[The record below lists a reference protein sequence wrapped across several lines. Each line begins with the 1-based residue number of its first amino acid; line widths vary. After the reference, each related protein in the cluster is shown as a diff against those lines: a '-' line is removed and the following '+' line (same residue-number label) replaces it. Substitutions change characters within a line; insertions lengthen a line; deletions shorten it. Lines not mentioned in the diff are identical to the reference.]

1 MGIESFTA
9 RPEAG
14 EWALTTDAWPVQ
26 GQWRYEHLRTLTDD
40 GRRYEIIDG
49 TLYMVSAPS
58 YDHQVTTGE
67 LFFHLQRAV
76 GRQEVGLI
84 DCAPAGVYFAEL
96 GQLVQPDIMVWLGS
110 QPAYDGTVY
119 TDVPS
124 LVVEV
129 MAPGSTQH
137 DRAVK
142 FDLYE
147 AAGVQEYWLA
157 DLATYSIEIYTL
169 SHGEYALAGRFTNG
183 DSIHSPLL
191 PELKVR
197 NRLLFNL

>member
-1 MGIESFTA
+1 MGIQSITA
-9 RPEAG
+9 RPEVEG
-14 EWALTTDAWPVQ
+14 WNLSVGHWPVQ
-26 GQWRYEHLRTLTDD
+26 GQWRYEHLRTLPDD

-49 TLYMVSAPS
+49 TLYMVGAPS

-76 GRQEVGLI
+76 GRQGRGLI
-84 DCAPAGVYFAEL
+84 DCAPAGVYLAEQ
-96 GQLVQPDIMVWLGS
+96 GQLVQPDIAIWLDG
-110 QPAYDGTVY
+110 QPAYDGAVY
-119 TDVPS
+119 TGAPS

-129 MAPGSTQH
+129 MAPGAARH
-137 DRAVK
+137 DRVVK

-157 DLATYSIEIYTL
+157 DLATCSIEIYTL

-183 DSIHSPLL
+183 DLIQSPLL
-191 PELKVR
+191 PDLKVR